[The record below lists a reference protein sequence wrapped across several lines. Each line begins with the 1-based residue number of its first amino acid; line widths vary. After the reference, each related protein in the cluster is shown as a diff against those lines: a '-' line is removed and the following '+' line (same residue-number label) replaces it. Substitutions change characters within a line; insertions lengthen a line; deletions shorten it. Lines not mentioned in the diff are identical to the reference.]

1 MKKIL
6 FVLFL
11 PVISLAQPANGFV
24 IRGNISGIKDNAEV
38 MLLNGSDGKNIATE
52 KVDKG
57 IFTFTGKLN
66 EPEILLIKISGNNE
80 VIDMY
85 LHNDAV
91 SVSGSL
97 SDIKNIKVKGAALQE
112 DYAMYK
118 EKVTPLIDKLKVYA
132 ALINPEKDV
141 RKRDSLIGEYTICKT
156 KTIEAAGKFLK
167 EKPASPVSS
176 FVLFVIAPL
185 LNGIDDID
193 ARYNQLK
200 PVAKSGTFAR
210 MIEKNIADAK
220 VGGVGTQALEF
231 TQKDVDGKPISLSS
245 FRGKYVLI
253 DFWASWCRPCRSENP
268 NVVKAYHSYK
278 NKNFTVL
285 GISLDQS
292 KPNWVDAIKA
302 DGLAWTHVSDLQY
315 WNNEVA
321 QLYHIQSIPAN
332 MLIDPAGKIIA
343 KDLRGEDLNRKLKEL
358 LK

>member
-24 IRGNISGIKDNAEV
+24 IRGNISGIKDNTEV

-156 KTIEAAGKFLK
+156 KTI
-167 EKPASPVSS
+167 
-176 FVLFVIAPL
+176 
-185 LNGIDDID
+185 
-193 ARYNQLK
+193 
-200 PVAKSGTFAR
+200 
-210 MIEKNIADAK
+210 
-220 VGGVGTQALEF
+220 
-231 TQKDVDGKPISLSS
+231 
-245 FRGKYVLI
+245 
-253 DFWASWCRPCRSENP
+253 
-268 NVVKAYHSYK
+268 
-278 NKNFTVL
+278 
-285 GISLDQS
+285 
-292 KPNWVDAIKA
+292 
-302 DGLAWTHVSDLQY
+302 
-315 WNNEVA
+315 
-321 QLYHIQSIPAN
+321 
-332 MLIDPAGKIIA
+332 
-343 KDLRGEDLNRKLKEL
+343 
-358 LK
+358 